1 MYGGSKAVGYGGA
14 HHRLAGGAIIR
25 SAIHKLEKLGYIE
38 KVEKKGRVLSRQGM
52 QKLDKLA
59 TEILNE
65 LAVKTPHL
73 KVYS

>member
-1 MYGGSKAVGYGGA
+1 
-14 HHRLAGGAIIR
+14 
-25 SAIHKLEKLGYIE
+25 
-38 KVEKKGRVLSRQGM
+38 M

>member
-1 MYGGSKAVGYGGA
+1 MYGGSKPVGYGGA

-25 SAIHKLEKLGYIE
+25 AAIQGLEKLGYIE
-38 KVEKKGRVLSRQGM
+38 KVEKKGRVVSRQGM

-65 LAVKTPHL
+65 LVVKTPHL